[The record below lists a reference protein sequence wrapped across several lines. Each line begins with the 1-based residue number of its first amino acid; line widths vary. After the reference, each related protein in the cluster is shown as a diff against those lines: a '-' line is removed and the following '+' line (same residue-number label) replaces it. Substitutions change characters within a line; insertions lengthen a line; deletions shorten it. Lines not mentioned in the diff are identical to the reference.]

1 LKILITGGAGY
12 IGSMVCHSLADHG
25 HEPIIID
32 SMITGSC
39 QQVDQFPTFN
49 GDIANDDLIKTIT
62 KEHPD
67 IESVVHCAGKTL
79 VPESA
84 LHPDQYYYENVS
96 KSLQLFTT
104 LKTIG
109 IKKILFSSS
118 ASIYEAKNGEGVDED
133 SILSPLSPYAK
144 TKFMTEMILEDFC
157 NTFGIEGI
165 ALRYFNPIG
174 ADPKMR
180 CGPRLDN
187 TSHLLGNLVRAAE
200 GFTTNIKITGSN
212 WPTKDGT
219 GVRDYIHVWDLAEAH
234 VAALESF
241 HSILVS
247 QSKFEK
253 INIGGGSPTTVKE
266 FIEIF
271 EQVYGCEIATVT
283 APPRDGDTA
292 GAFAN
297 IGKAEK
303 LMNWRPRM
311 SVEQGIADTIKWH
324 RKMID

>member
-32 SMITGSC
+32 SMITGSGK
-39 QQVDQFPTFN
+39 QVDQFPTFT
-49 GDIANDDLIKTIT
+49 GDIANDDLIKNIIR
-62 KEHPD
+62 KHPE
-67 IESVVHCAGKTL
+67 IESVVHCAGKIL

-84 LHPDQYYYENVS
+84 VQPDQYYYENVS
-96 KSLQLFTT
+96 KSLHLFTT
-104 LKTIG
+104 LKTVG

-118 ASIYEAKNGEGVDED
+118 ASIYKSQNGGSVDED
-133 SILSPLSPYAK
+133 SILTPLSPYAK

-157 NTFGIEGI
+157 NAFEIEGI

-180 CGPRLDN
+180 CGPSLNN

-200 GFTTNIKITGSN
+200 GFTNNIKITGSD

-241 HSILVS
+241 HSILAS
-247 QSKFEK
+247 KSKFEK
-253 INIGGGSPTTVKE
+253 INIGGGSPTTVRE

-271 EQVYGCEIATVT
+271 EEVYGCEIATDI

-324 RKMID
+324 RKMAD

>member
-1 LKILITGGAGY
+1 
-12 IGSMVCHSLADHG
+12 
-25 HEPIIID
+25 
-32 SMITGSC
+32 MITGSG
-39 QQVDQFPTFN
+39 QQVDQFPTFT
-49 GDIANDDLIKTIT
+49 GDIANDDLIKNIF
-62 KEHPD
+62 KEHPE
-67 IESVVHCAGKTL
+67 IESVVHCAGKIL
-79 VPESA
+79 VPEST

-104 LKTIG
+104 LRTVG

-118 ASIYEAKNGEGVDED
+118 ASIYEAKNGAGVDED
-133 SILSPLSPYAK
+133 SPLRPLSPYAK
-144 TKFMTEMILEDFC
+144 TKLVIEMILEDFC
-157 NTFGIEGI
+157 NAFEIGGI

-180 CGPRLDN
+180 CGPSLDN
-187 TSHLLGNLVRAAE
+187 TSHLLGNLVKAAE

-219 GVRDYIHVWDLAEAH
+219 GVRDYIHIWDLAEAH

-241 HSILVS
+241 QSILVS

-271 EQVYGCEIATVT
+271 EQVYGCEIATAK

-297 IGKAEK
+297 IGKAKK

-311 SVEQGIADTIKWH
+311 SVEQGMADAIKWY
-324 RKMID
+324 RKMTA

>member
-1 LKILITGGAGY
+1 
-12 IGSMVCHSLADHG
+12 
-25 HEPIIID
+25 
-32 SMITGSC
+32 MITGSG
-39 QQVDQFPTFN
+39 QQVDQFPTFT
-49 GDIANDDLIKTIT
+49 GDIANDDLIKNIF
-62 KEHPD
+62 KEHPE
-67 IESVVHCAGKTL
+67 IESVVHCAGKIL
-79 VPESA
+79 VPEST

-104 LKTIG
+104 LRTVG

-118 ASIYEAKNGEGVDED
+118 ASIYEAKNGAGVDED
-133 SILSPLSPYAK
+133 SPLRPLSPYAK
-144 TKFMTEMILEDFC
+144 TKLVTEMILEDFC
-157 NTFGIEGI
+157 NAFEIGGI

-180 CGPRLDN
+180 CGPSLDN
-187 TSHLLGNLVRAAE
+187 TSHLLGNLVKAAE

-219 GVRDYIHVWDLAEAH
+219 GVRDYIHIWDLAEAH

-241 HSILVS
+241 QSILAS

-271 EQVYGCEIATVT
+271 EQVYGCEIATAK

-297 IGKAEK
+297 IGKAKK

-311 SVEQGIADTIKWH
+311 SVEQGMADAIKWY
-324 RKMID
+324 RKMTA

>member
-1 LKILITGGAGY
+1 MKILITGGAGY

-32 SMITGSC
+32 SMITGSR
-39 QQVDQFPTFN
+39 QQVDQFPTFT
-49 GDIANDDLIKTIT
+49 GDIADDDLIKNII
-62 KEHPD
+62 KEHPE
-67 IESVVHCAGKTL
+67 IESVVHCAGKIL
-79 VPESA
+79 VAESA
-84 LHPDQYYYENVS
+84 LNPDQYYYENVS

-104 LKTIG
+104 LRTIG

-118 ASIYEAKNGEGVDED
+118 ASIYEAKNGESVDED

-144 TKFMTEMILEDFC
+144 TKFMTELILEDFC
-157 NTFGIEGI
+157 NAFEIGGIV
-165 ALRYFNPIG
+165 LRYFNPIG

-180 CGPRLDN
+180 CGPSLDN

-200 GFTTNIKITGSN
+200 GYTANIKITGSN

-241 HSILVS
+241 HSILAS
-247 QSKFEK
+247 KSKFEK

-266 FIEIF
+266 FIETF
-271 EQVYGCEIATVT
+271 EQVYGCEIATIE

-297 IGKAEK
+297 IRKAER
-303 LMNWRPRM
+303 LMNWQPRM
-311 SVEQGIADTIKWH
+311 SVEQGIADAIKWH
-324 RKMID
+324 RKMTD

>member
-1 LKILITGGAGY
+1 
-12 IGSMVCHSLADHG
+12 
-25 HEPIIID
+25 
-32 SMITGSC
+32 MITGSG
-39 QQVDQFPTFN
+39 QQVDQFPTFT
-49 GDIANDDLIKTIT
+49 GDIANDDLIKNIF
-62 KEHPD
+62 KEHPE
-67 IESVVHCAGKTL
+67 IESVVHCAGKIL
-79 VPESA
+79 VPEST

-104 LKTIG
+104 LRTVG

-118 ASIYEAKNGEGVDED
+118 ASIYEAKNGAGVDED
-133 SILSPLSPYAK
+133 SPLRPLSPYAK
-144 TKFMTEMILEDFC
+144 TKLVTEMILEDFC
-157 NTFGIEGI
+157 NAFEIGGI

-180 CGPRLDN
+180 CGPSLDN
-187 TSHLLGNLVRAAE
+187 TSHLLGNLVKAAE

-219 GVRDYIHVWDLAEAH
+219 GVRDYIHIWDLAEAH

-241 HSILVS
+241 QSILAS

-271 EQVYGCEIATVT
+271 EQVYGCEIATAK

-297 IGKAEK
+297 IGTAKK

-311 SVEQGIADTIKWH
+311 SVEQGMADAIKWY
-324 RKMID
+324 RKMTA

>member
-1 LKILITGGAGY
+1 
-12 IGSMVCHSLADHG
+12 
-25 HEPIIID
+25 
-32 SMITGSC
+32 MITGSG
-39 QQVDQFPTFN
+39 QQVDQFPTFT
-49 GDIANDDLIKTIT
+49 GDIANDDLIKNIF
-62 KEHPD
+62 KEHPE
-67 IESVVHCAGKTL
+67 IESVVHCAGKIL
-79 VPESA
+79 VPEST

-104 LKTIG
+104 LRTVG

-118 ASIYEAKNGEGVDED
+118 ASIYEAKNGAGVDED
-133 SILSPLSPYAK
+133 SPLRPLSPYAK
-144 TKFMTEMILEDFC
+144 TKLVTEMILEDFC
-157 NTFGIEGI
+157 NAFEIGGI

-180 CGPRLDN
+180 CGPSLDN
-187 TSHLLGNLVRAAE
+187 TSHLLGNLVKAAE

-219 GVRDYIHVWDLAEAH
+219 GVRDYIHIWDLAEAH

-241 HSILVS
+241 QSILAS

-271 EQVYGCEIATVT
+271 EQVYGCEIATAK

-297 IGKAEK
+297 IGKAKK

-311 SVEQGIADTIKWH
+311 SVEQGKADAIKWH
-324 RKMID
+324 RKMTA

>member
-1 LKILITGGAGY
+1 MKVLITGGAGY

-32 SMITGSC
+32 SMITGSG
-39 QQVDQFPTFN
+39 QQVDQFPTFI
-49 GDIANDDLIKTIT
+49 GDIANDDLIKNIF
-62 KEHPD
+62 KEYPE
-67 IESVVHCAGKTL
+67 IESVVHCAGKIL

-104 LKTIG
+104 LKTVG

-118 ASIYEAKNGEGVDED
+118 ASIYEAKNGAGVDEN
-133 SILSPLSPYAK
+133 SPLSPLSPYAK
-144 TKFMTEMILEDFC
+144 TKLVTEMILEDFC
-157 NTFGIEGI
+157 NAFEIGGI

-180 CGPRLDN
+180 CGPSLDN
-187 TSHLLGNLVRAAE
+187 TSHLLGNLVKEAE
-200 GFTTNIKITGSN
+200 GFTTNIKITGFN

-241 HSILVS
+241 HSILTS

-253 INIGGGSPTTVKE
+253 INIGSGSPTTVKE
-266 FIEIF
+266 FIAIF
-271 EQVYGCEIATVT
+271 EQVYGCEIATAK

-297 IGKAEK
+297 IGKAKK

-311 SVEQGIADTIKWH
+311 SVEQGMADVIKWH
-324 RKMID
+324 RKMTA